1 MASRSQL
8 AVSDRGV
15 SQANIPQPV
24 GPRLAASSVGAS
36 PLSLGLLPEPR
47 TRWGRF
53 VLGYGMQS
61 IVIAVFVIAAIA
73 QPAILVLPVHDYH
86 IIGLVSVPV
95 PVPQAPAPIRN
106 LAAPKPIEKIAAK
119 IEPVTPRPQALR
131 VPAEFVVPK
140 KEIADVQPPKVAMA
154 PAKESLPE
162 VKTVIPRQLVKTNV
176 FSNGSSATPTIAAAP
191 QKVQTGGFG
200 DPNGVPAQ
208 DNHGRPVTI
217 RQAGS
222 TDLPGG
228 PGYGNGTGGS
238 HGARGTVASAGFGS
252 GIATGDDSGRVS
264 ASRGTV
270 RQGGFGDADVV
281 QHAAAKV
288 ITAESKAKTIPAE
301 ITFKPRPI
309 YTDEGRQ
316 MKVEGEVL
324 LNVVFTANGQITI
337 KGVVHGLGHGL
348 DESAIRAAEKIQ
360 FKPALK
366 DGQPTD
372 FPAVLHILF
381 QLAS

>member
-1 MASRSQL
+1 
-8 AVSDRGV
+8 
-15 SQANIPQPV
+15 
-24 GPRLAASSVGAS
+24 
-36 PLSLGLLPEPR
+36 
-47 TRWGRF
+47 
-53 VLGYGMQS
+53 
-61 IVIAVFVIAAIA
+61 
-73 QPAILVLPVHDYH
+73 
-86 IIGLVSVPV
+86 
-95 PVPQAPAPIRN
+95 
-106 LAAPKPIEKIAAK
+106 
-119 IEPVTPRPQALR
+119 
-131 VPAEFVVPK
+131 
-140 KEIADVQPPKVAMA
+140 
-154 PAKESLPE
+154 
-162 VKTVIPRQLVKTNV
+162 
-176 FSNGSSATPTIAAAP
+176 
-191 QKVQTGGFG
+191 
-200 DPNGVPAQ
+200 
-208 DNHGRPVTI
+208 
-217 RQAGS
+217 
-222 TDLPGG
+222 
-228 PGYGNGTGGS
+228 
-238 HGARGTVASAGFGS
+238 
-252 GIATGDDSGRVS
+252 DSGRIS

-281 QHAAAKV
+281 QHTAAKV